1 MNSNESGKLLNP
13 PAAGRGNQVDIT
25 MKSIQEFCVKKNID
39 FLNGI
44 SSYRASERQ
53 KKSKLKPRENQP
65 AFLN

>member
-44 SSYRASERQ
+44 SFYRASERQ
-53 KKSKLKPRENQP
+53 KKAN
-65 AFLN
+65 